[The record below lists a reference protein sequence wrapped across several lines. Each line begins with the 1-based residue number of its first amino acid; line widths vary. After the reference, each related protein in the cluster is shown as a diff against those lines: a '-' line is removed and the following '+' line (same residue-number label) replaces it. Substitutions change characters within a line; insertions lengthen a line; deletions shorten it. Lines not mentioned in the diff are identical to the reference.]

1 MKRQDK
7 YPETETFHF
16 HNANPKGRLL
26 AADCVARAVSLA
38 TGKTWEQVIREA
50 TEAALKRGTVFN
62 DPKEVDAY
70 LQGLGY
76 AKRRQPVKAD
86 GTKYTVAE
94 FCEALNAARAGR
106 TVPALQ
112 LHFSQHDFAGGRR
125 NKPPRV
131 LVRCRHHEVCLQV
144 VGGLYKACDT
154 WDSTGETVGN
164 FYLIPQD

>member
-7 YPETETFHF
+7 YPETATFHF

-62 DPKEVDAY
+62 DPKAVDAY

-94 FCEALNAARAGR
+94 FCKQVNRARLNRAVDCARVHITHEDFKGR
-106 TVPALQ
+106 AM
-112 LHFSQHDFAGGRR
+112 LHT
-125 NKPPRV
+125 PC
-131 LVRCRHHEVCLQV
+131 LIVRCRSHLVCIKQHEGRL
-144 VGGLYKACDT
+144 KAWDT